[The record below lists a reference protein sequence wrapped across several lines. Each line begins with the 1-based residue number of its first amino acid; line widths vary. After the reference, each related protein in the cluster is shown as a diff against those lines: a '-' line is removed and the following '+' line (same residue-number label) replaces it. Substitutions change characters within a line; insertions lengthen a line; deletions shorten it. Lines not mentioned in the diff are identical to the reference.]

1 MKRVNRCRRRRISS
15 FFGIFQSFVMFS
27 LLLLRGTV
35 RLTVSGSGH
44 GLDRGRQYKA
54 GGDIARTQARL
65 CSCCRWTWT
74 WHHQAKR
81 GLPACPSRK
90 RTSTGRAEWLLFG
103 GNSGSFFGESRRT
116 GPRLVRANHCW
127 RSRHNKDTLQDNRTR
142 PDLRQSNSAV
152 CYALA
157 ANRRVDSIGET
168 PTRPDTARPSARH
181 TNRLARTAGQNL
193 SAVTGGKDREIVL
206 EDIDRHGFGIML
218 CGLTNASLSL
228 IQTIACALQ
237 QLDCVFVATIHRSW
251 KPQTLA
257 RIVLSVLAPSQRGN
271 SSVKAISLCFQ
282 F

>member
-1 MKRVNRCRRRRISS
+1 MKRVKRCRRRRISS

-193 SAVTGGKDREIVL
+193 SAVTGGKDRDLVL
-206 EDIDRHGFGIML
+206 EDIDRLGRYRSSRLWNYALRPDECFSFINTDNRLRPAAVRL
-218 CGLTNASLSL
+218 CFRGDDTPFLETSNVGP
-228 IQTIACALQ
+228 
-237 QLDCVFVATIHRSW
+237 DRSVG
-251 KPQTLA
+251 A
-257 RIVLSVLAPSQRGN
+257 
-271 SSVKAISLCFQ
+271 SSVPARQ
-282 F
+282 

>member
-103 GNSGSFFGESRRT
+103 GNSGSFDWYERIIAGEVGTIKTLCKITGLGRT
-116 GPRLVRANHCW
+116 YVKAILRCATLSPQIVESILLGKHRPGL
-127 RSRHNKDTLQDNRTR
+127 TLQD
-142 PDLRQSNSAV
+142 L
-152 CYALA
+152 
-157 ANRRVDSIGET
+157 
-168 PTRPDTARPSARH
+168 
-181 TNRLARTAGQNL
+181 
-193 SAVTGGKDREIVL
+193 
-206 EDIDRHGFGIML
+206 RHGIPIDWQEQQDRIFQ
-218 CGLTNASLSL
+218 LS
-228 IQTIACALQ
+228 QAAKTG
-237 QLDCVFVATIHRSW
+237 T
-251 KPQTLA
+251 
-257 RIVLSVLAPSQRGN
+257 
-271 SSVKAISLCFQ
+271 
-282 F
+282 